1 MEYQGNYPTL
11 KFKVQHLAGRTVPVG
26 FEVYQR
32 QREWDYWS
40 RGELVYGDSLLVLP
54 RRPFRHMSSLKIP
67 LRRLS
72 ILFLYSGTD

>member
-1 MEYQGNYPTL
+1 MTPTL

-40 RGELVYGDSLLVLP
+40 RGELVYGDSMQSPKEKVV
-54 RRPFRHMSSLKIP
+54 F
-67 LRRLS
+67 
-72 ILFLYSGTD
+72 

>member
-40 RGELVYGDSLLVLP
+40 RGELVYGDSMQSPKEKVV
-54 RRPFRHMSSLKIP
+54 F
-67 LRRLS
+67 
-72 ILFLYSGTD
+72 